1 MSRHL
6 QLSES
11 ELNKWRRG
19 SNAGCAIPRNR
30 RMIGLIGGLFLRFVF
45 YALLKL
51 GFRDALWTLLI
62 VGIAAAVVWPIA
74 VAAVIALAV
83 YALVG

>member
-1 MSRHL
+1 M
-6 QLSES
+6 
-11 ELNKWRRG
+11 
-19 SNAGCAIPRNR
+19 
-30 RMIGLIGGLFLRFVF
+30 RFVF